1 MDFLNLNN
9 ELQTAIRIAKSL
21 AREYGNA
28 VYTPAHLL
36 KAMLHKEVGLGSFIL
51 SIDKDL
57 PYLEEWAEIRMEECD
72 KLSGVGEINPDK
84 KVAKVFDEADNVRL
98 KLGLL
103 EINPICTLCA
113 LCRPEVGFSVDQLK
127 SFPLREKDILDC
139 FLQEGNSSK
148 KFTPAIDDFSF
159 GDNSTENKSKA
170 SLSKYCINKTE
181 EAREGKLHAIVCRDN
196 ETRQAEEILG
206 RRSKPN
212 VMIIGDSGVGKT
224 ALVDGLAFD
233 IINGNVPTFLENTEV
248 WQLDSGALIAGAT
261 YKGEIEDRLKN
272 IINELRQIER
282 VILFIDEIHV
292 LLDQKQGNS
301 GAVNILK
308 PELSKGD
315 LTVIGATTVDEY
327 RKLIE
332 PDHAFSRRFEVLRI
346 EEPVADDAVSMIR
359 FMKSN
364 YEEYHKLNVDDLA
377 LADCV
382 RMAKRYVKDRRLPD
396 SAIDLLDRTMAAV
409 KMANET
415 TQTESNWIANEL
427 ENLSKNRAEYNDDD
441 YLSKL
446 QKVELSIIGRI
457 SPIVQAKIDY
467 NLSKEADID
476 RLTTQLN
483 ELKDKL
489 DDFAKEK
496 ITVVSPDHVA
506 AVVASK
512 TGIPIGKIQAGEK
525 EKILNMESILRNR
538 VVGQDRALKSLTDAI
553 LESRSGMNKPG
564 QPIGSFFFLGPTGTG
579 KTELTKALAEA
590 LFNDEKAMIR
600 FDMSEFKEE
609 HSAALLYGAPPGYVG
624 YEEGGLLV
632 NKIRQQ
638 PYSVVLFDE
647 IEKAHPSVFDIFL
660 QILDEGKLHDRLGKE
675 GDFSNAI
682 IIFTSN
688 VGSEWIS
695 KELSEGRVPT
705 TMQMMEI
712 MGGHFR
718 PEFLARLS
726 EIVPFSP
733 IGDSILM
740 QIFEIQFQG
749 FRKLLLAKNMD
760 IALTDEAKHELAFKG
775 FTPKYGARQVSG
787 VVRNYLRRP
796 ISRMILSGELKAG
809 DLLQGNLDEEKNLKW
824 NVVCN
829 S

>member
-1 MDFLNLNN
+1 MDFLNLNAD
-9 ELQTAIRIAKSL
+9 LQTAIRIAKSL

-28 VYTPAHLL
+28 KYAPAHLL
-36 KAMLHKEVGLGSFIL
+36 KAMFHREVGLAPFVT
-51 SIDKDL
+51 SIGKDVA
-57 PYLEEWAEIRMEECD
+57 YVEEWAEIRMEECE
-72 KLSGVGEINPDK
+72 KLSGVGEIEPSD
-84 KVAKVFDEADNVRL
+84 KVAKVFEEADNVRL

-103 EINPICTLCA
+103 EITPICVLCA
-113 LCRPEVGFSVDQLK
+113 ISRPEIGFTADELK
-127 SFPLREKDILDC
+127 SFPIREKDILDY
-139 FLQEGNSSK
+139 FLEGDSAAK
-148 KFTPAIDDFSF
+148 KNGAKMDSF
-159 GDNSTENKSKA
+159 AAGVNAPVAKSTSN
-170 SLSKYCINKTE
+170 LQKYCINKTD

-196 ETRQAEEILG
+196 EIRQMEEILA
-206 RRSKPN
+206 RRGKPN
-212 VMIIGDSGVGKT
+212 VMITGDSGVGKT
-224 ALVDGLAFD
+224 ALAEGLAYD
-233 IINGNVPTFLENTEV
+233 IVNGNVPSFLENTEV

-272 IINELRQIER
+272 LISELRQEER

-292 LLDQKQGNS
+292 LLDAKQGNN

-315 LTVIGATTVDEY
+315 LTVIGATTNDEY
-327 RKLIE
+327 RKVIE
-332 PDHAFSRRFEVLRI
+332 PDHAFSRRFELLQLT
-346 EEPVADDAVSMIR
+346 EPTVDDAVTMIR
-359 FMKSN
+359 FMEKSF
-364 YEEYHKLNVDDLA
+364 EDFHKLAIEDASLGE
-377 LADCV
+377 CV

-396 SAIDLLDRTMAAV
+396 SAIDLLDRTMASV
-409 KMANET
+409 KMVNET
-415 TQTESNWIANEL
+415 TQTEQKWLVGEL
-427 ENLSKNRAEYNDDD
+427 DQLEQGRAELSSDDFLAKLMRLQMD
-441 YLSKL
+441 ALSRL
-446 QKVELSIIGRI
+446 
-457 SPIVQAKIDY
+457 SPIVQGMVDY
-467 NLSKEADID
+467 TSEKESDAQV
-476 RLTTQLN
+476 LF
-483 ELKDKL
+483 DKL
-489 DDFAKEK
+489 RKLSSDLEQISAEK
-496 ITVVSPDHVA
+496 IEKVTPDHVA
-506 AVVASK
+506 AVVARK
-512 TGIPIGKIQAGEK
+512 TGIPIGKIKTGEK
-525 EKILNMESILRNR
+525 ERILNMESILMKR

-705 TMQMMEI
+705 TMQMMDV

-733 IGDSILM
+733 IGESILM

-749 FRKLLLAKNMD
+749 FRKLLTAKNMD
-760 IALTDEAKHELAFKG
+760 VELTEEAKHMLAFKG

-787 VVRNYLRRP
+787 IVRNYLRRP
-796 ISRMILSGELKAG
+796 VSRMILSGELGNG
-809 DLLQGNLDEEKNLKW
+809 DLLKGDLDAEQNLKW
-824 NVVCN
+824 EVVHK
-829 S
+829 